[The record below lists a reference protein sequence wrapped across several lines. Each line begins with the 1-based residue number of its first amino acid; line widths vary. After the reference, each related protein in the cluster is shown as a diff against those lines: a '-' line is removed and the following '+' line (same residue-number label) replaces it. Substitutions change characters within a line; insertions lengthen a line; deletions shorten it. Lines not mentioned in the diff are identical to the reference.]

1 MSRLTV
7 FTAPSKCEQNVT
19 PIIFESDSVP
29 NEQQLRDFRS
39 EKTITVSDWSQGTQS
54 VLGEAAGIG
63 QGTQSVL
70 GGAAGI
76 GQGSQSVLGEAAGI
90 GQGTQS
96 VLGGAAG
103 IGQGTQS
110 VLGEAA
116 GIRQGTQSVLGGAAG
131 LGQGTQSV
139 MGEAAG
145 IGQGTQSVLGGS
157 AGIGQGS
164 QCVLGGAA
172 GIGQG
177 TQSVVGGAAGI
188 GQGTQPVMGE
198 AAGIGQGTQSVLG
211 EAAGIGQ
218 GTQSVLGEGAGFQ
231 QDTQSFC
238 SSKSGLET
246 QVQFGTDRLG
256 KGSEEAGLPVLSNG
270 RGSEE
275 TEQQSLHLT
284 PSARIGSVV
293 DLNVKP
299 EQSELVVGTAFQVKL
314 DTRSA
319 VYRGSKSKQF
329 VRPTVFRDVRSAQY
343 FQSLLPW
350 DKRSE
355 QCLHLP
361 LAGNWSSKQLRQPLK
376 CQDVGLEPW
385 AQPVLAENT
394 GLARQ
399 IFITLTRN
407 LSYISGLYDSVQLD
421 GFSTLHGQHSSPDG
435 SHLNPGKKDS
445 PSRATVWKQG
455 KSCPGAPKKK
465 AERKNGHVQ
474 VHFADSVGLQLTEI
488 HSFDATVEPT
498 VPEYVL
504 ANLHSTPPTAQLAWV
519 QSFKKEFTNPK
530 DDVNFD
536 ERVSRQKVCLETVM
550 ESDLV
555 ISGTILVL
563 NLAYHKE
570 VTVRYTC
577 TDWNLFTDVPAFFEN
592 SIEDKKD
599 RFAFILNLSFHILKP
614 GSSVQFAIKYTA
626 NGVEFWDNNDSNNY
640 TLTYQPFQVMIPNNN
655 SSNSLVN
662 SD

>member
-1 MSRLTV
+1 MSNLTV

-19 PIIFESDSVP
+19 PIIFESDSEP
-29 NEQQLRDFRS
+29 NEQQLGAFRS
-39 EKTITVSDWSQGTQS
+39 EKAITVSDWSQDTQS
-54 VLGEAAGIG
+54 VLGEGAGIG
-63 QGTQSVL
+63 LGTQSVL

-76 GQGSQSVLGEAAGI
+76 GQDTQSVLGAAAGI
-90 GQGTQS
+90 GQGTQFL
-96 VLGGAAG
+96 LGAAAG

-116 GIRQGTQSVLGGAAG
+116 G
-131 LGQGTQSV
+131 
-139 MGEAAG
+139 
-145 IGQGTQSVLGGS
+145 
-157 AGIGQGS
+157 
-164 QCVLGGAA
+164 
-172 GIGQG
+172 
-177 TQSVVGGAAGI
+177 
-188 GQGTQPVMGE
+188 
-198 AAGIGQGTQSVLG
+198 
-211 EAAGIGQ
+211 
-218 GTQSVLGEGAGFQ
+218 FQ

-238 SSKSGLET
+238 SSKLGLEM
-246 QVQFGTDRLG
+246 QVQFGTDQLG
-256 KGSEEAGLPVLSNG
+256 KGSEEAG
-270 RGSEE
+270 
-275 TEQQSLHLT
+275 QQSLHLM

-299 EQSELVVGTAFQVKL
+299 EQSELIVGTAFQVKL
-314 DTRSA
+314 DTRSG
-319 VYRGSKSKQF
+319 VYRGSQSEQC

-355 QCLHLP
+355 QCLHLS
-361 LAGNWSSKQLRQPLK
+361 LAGDWSSKQLRQPLK

-385 AQPVLAENT
+385 ALPVLAENT

-399 IFITLTRN
+399 IFVTLTRN
-407 LSYISGLYDSVQLD
+407 LSSISGLYDSVQLD
-421 GFSTLHGQHSSPDG
+421 GFSTLHGQHGSPDG
-435 SHLNPGKKDS
+435 SHLDPGEKDS
-445 PSRATVWKQG
+445 PSRATVWKRG
-455 KSCPGAPKKK
+455 RSCPRAPTEKE
-465 AERKNGHVQ
+465 ERKNGHVQ

-488 HSFDATVEPT
+488 HNFDASVEPI

-504 ANLHSTPPTAQLAWV
+504 ANLHSTPPTAQLTWV

-536 ERVSRQKVCLETVM
+536 ERVRRQKVCLETVM

-599 RFAFILNLSFHILKP
+599 RFAFTLNLSFHVLKP

-626 NGVEFWDNNDSNNY
+626 NGIDFWDNNDSNNY
-640 TLTYQPFQVMIPNNN
+640 TLTYQPFQLTIPNNN